1 MYNLAVFV
9 GRFQPFHK
17 GHLHNV
23 IEALNVSEKLLIII
37 GSSFNSPNIKNPFSF
52 EQRKKMIKEDLKYSS
67 IDLNR
72 IKIEPLA
79 DYFYQEEKWE
89 QALRNNVS
97 KHSDPKD
104 KVAIIG
110 HDKDESS
117 YYLKSFSEWG
127 FVPVTNYKNY
137 NATDFRQE
145 FYQGNILIEY
155 MCANTNEYGTHKF
168 LSAFLKTDAY
178 NDLIT
183 ENQYVIEYK
192 KSWQNAPY
200 KPNLVTVDALVMVN
214 NHILLVQ
221 RKNSPGKNQWAM
233 PGGFLE
239 CHETILSAILRE
251 LKEETSIELTIEQ
264 LELAKNSQEVFDY
277 PSRSVRGRT
286 ISHAAIFILDE
297 WPDLPNVKA
306 ADDAKDVKW
315 FSLAT
320 ITTQMYDK
328 MLEDHYQMINVLLE
342 RCNRNI

>member
-1 MYNLAVFV
+1 MYDLTVFV

-23 IEALNVSEKLLIII
+23 IEALNISDRLLIIV

-52 EQRKKMIKEDLKYSS
+52 EQRKKMIEEDLKYSL

-72 IKIEPLA
+72 IRIEPLA
-79 DYFYQEEKWE
+79 DHFYQEEKWE
-89 QALRNNVS
+89 QALRSNVL
-97 KHSDPKD
+97 KHSSSRD
-104 KVAIIG
+104 KIAVIG

-145 FYQGNILIEY
+145 LYQGSILTEY
-155 MCANTNEYGTHKF
+155 MCADTSEYGTHNF
-168 LSAFLKTDAY
+168 LVDYLKTNAY
-178 NDLIT
+178 KDLVE

-192 KSWQNAPY
+192 KSWENAPY

-251 LKEETSIELTIEQ
+251 LKEETSIDLSTEQ
-264 LELAKNSQEVFDY
+264 LELAKCSQEVFDY

-297 WPDLPNVKA
+297 WPNLPKIKA

-320 ITTQMYDK
+320 LTTQMYDK
-328 MLEDHYQMINVLLE
+328 LLEDHYQMINVLLE
-342 RCNRNI
+342 NCNRNI